1 MATTV
6 LILPPSD
13 ACSASDIE
21 RWISAETEE
30 LAIEIFA
37 TCYGCTMPQAW
48 NRAIAE
54 LPDLAL
60 TPARPCSASPASS
73 PLTASRSTPRR
84 ATRPPATIGP
94 SWKPISSSSRSA
106 CATCAV
112 R

>member
-54 LPDLAL
+54 LPDLLSFAAQWDADAAPPVVLAL
-60 TPARPCSASPASS
+60 EAR
-73 PLTASRSTPRR
+73 R
-84 ATRPPATIGP
+84 
-94 SWKPISSSSRSA
+94 
-106 CATCAV
+106 
-112 R
+112 